1 MNGLK
6 STPAQLQQR
15 RQLCEDLEYSIREDK
30 DLLATVI
37 DEFVYN
43 LATESKDEE
52 ANKAFSEIATI
63 NFSNWNIAIVRRLA
77 NKQLGQT

>member
-1 MNGLK
+1 MVRLFSGDGSGSLSYFNENINPENYQYYAYFKGLALK
-6 STPAQLQQR
+6 ASG
-15 RQLCEDLEYSIREDK
+15 
-30 DLLATVI
+30 
-37 DEFVYN
+37 
-43 LATESKDEE
+43 KDEE